1 MDFESLVSKTMERR
15 GFLQATMTLSAAAF
29 LSTSLVTPALAAN
42 NAGVYRASFRNAH
55 TGETF
60 DGVYRV
66 GNKYLPEAFERINYV
81 LRDFRENEVF
91 PIDPRVVDIV
101 SIVHKSLGQ
110 REPYSV
116 ISGYRSP
123 RTNANLRSHERGV
136 ARRSLH
142 MSGQAIDVRLP
153 SVGARGIREAAL
165 RLHAGGVGYYPRSDF
180 VHMDSGTFRTW

>member
-1 MDFESLVSKTMERR
+1 MDFEALVNTTMERR
-15 GFLQATMTLSAAAF
+15 GFLSAGLTLSTAAF
-29 LSTSLVTPALAAN
+29 LSTTLVTPALAAN
-42 NAGVYRASFRNAH
+42 NGGVYRASFRNAH

-60 DGVYRV
+60 DGIYRV

-101 SIVHKSLGQ
+101 SVVHRSLDQ
-110 REPYSV
+110 NEPYSV

-153 SVGARGIREAAL
+153 GVRARGIRDVAT

-180 VHMDSGTFRTW
+180 VHMDSGAFRTW